1 MAEMRKREEA
11 DAPRPDYRP
20 GAKKLRQ
27 QEERKKRAGGF
38 RVGPQNL
45 PDGTYRRKTQEIK
58 RNLIEKAQI
67 KKEYAKLKR
76 TGKVPEKR
84 EELPIP
90 ASLRTDEERERKRA
104 KAMNVGDS
112 GSDEGDGEDMP
123 ESKSYEVA
131 PSAAP
136 HPDRQSLIDN
146 QTAPSAD
153 EENQAMQNH
162 EQAPRKDRR
171 ERKPKAQPFKREHE
185 AALKRKAEAEER
197 RKAREE
203 AERQRQKKV
212 DEREK
217 FRKAMAKART
227 GGVNGQRKLGKESTV
242 LLERVK
248 RMVGS

>member
-1 MAEMRKREEA
+1 MAEKRKRE
-11 DAPRPDYRP
+11 DGGAPRPDYRP

-58 RNLIEKAQI
+58 RSLIEKAQI
-67 KKEYAKLKR
+67 KKEYAKLKK
-76 TGKVPEKR
+76 TGNVLEKR

-90 ASLRTDEERERKRA
+90 ASLRADEERERKRA
-104 KAMNVGDS
+104 QAMDVSD
-112 GSDEGDGEDMP
+112 SDEGDDDDVP
-123 ESKSYEVA
+123 EHKSHQVE
-131 PSAAP
+131 SSSAP

-146 QTAPSAD
+146 QSAPSAD
-153 EENQAMQNH
+153 EENQATQDH
-162 EQAPRKDRR
+162 ERAPRRDRR
-171 ERKPKAQPFKREHE
+171 DRKPKVQPFKREHE
-185 AALKRKAEAEER
+185 AALKRKAEAEQR
-197 RKAREE
+197 RQAREE
-203 AERQRQKKV
+203 AERERQKKV
-212 DEREK
+212 EEREK

-227 GGVNGQRKLGKESTV
+227 GGSNGQRKLGRESTV